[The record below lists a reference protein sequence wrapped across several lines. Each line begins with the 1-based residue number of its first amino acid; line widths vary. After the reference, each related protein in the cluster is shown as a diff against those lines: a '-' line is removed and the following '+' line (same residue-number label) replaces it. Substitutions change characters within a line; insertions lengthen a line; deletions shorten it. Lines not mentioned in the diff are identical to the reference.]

1 MSAKLHLG
9 DESKIQMPDIFAG
22 VDLQGLRQAQG
33 GPRNS
38 APIIGED
45 YRQVRLAAIT
55 QRSPIQTRA
64 PFDPEHDEDDLAL
77 VASLESE
84 GQRQPVTLAEI
95 EGASPIEYRLLD
107 GHRRVDALLHLKRET
122 VKAVIT
128 RPGTLEADVITL
140 TAHVRKNLT
149 PVEMAQAVV
158 RMKERH
164 GLTLDQIARKTG
176 IARRRLTEMAS
187 LMRADPALQQVTEN
201 GRLTAEVAF
210 TLSQAPREHQAELA
224 RIAADAAL
232 KSPVAGRLVER
243 VTTTG
248 ESPESAALALG
259 ISPRGS
265 TETAGP
271 ADAGPK
277 EPAQTVVTSVTP
289 TKRGKRSQRPRGIS
303 VQAAA
308 AVLGDLFPEMDPASL
323 RKLAG
328 SASEQNASVNV
339 LKLAALLALGG
350 HHLETVVNDAS
361 TDAGTS
367 IGKKILLML
376 DSYAGICLQKDRL
389 SQGQRLMLAGLAKKM
404 TEVVSCCDEGR

>member
-1 MSAKLHLG
+1 MSATLHLG
-9 DESKIQMPDIFAG
+9 DESKIQMPDVFAG
-22 VDLQGLRQAQG
+22 LDLQGLRQAHA
-33 GPRNS
+33 GPRSS

-45 YRQVRLAAIT
+45 YRQVRLAAVT

-64 PFDPEHDEDDLAL
+64 PFDPEYDEDDQAL

-95 EGASPIEYRLLD
+95 EGASPTEYRLLD

-149 PVEMAQAVV
+149 PVEMAQAVA
-158 RMKERH
+158 RLKECH

-176 IARRRLTEMAS
+176 MARRRLTEMAS
-187 LMRADPALQQVTEN
+187 LMRADPALQKESED

-224 RIAADAAL
+224 RIAAEAAL
-232 KSPVAGRLVER
+232 KSPVARRLVER

-248 ESPESAALALG
+248 ESPGSAALALG
-259 ISPRGS
+259 VSLGGS
-265 TETAGP
+265 SETAGQVDGDPTEPGRP
-271 ADAGPK
+271 A
-277 EPAQTVVTSVTP
+277 TNLVTP
-289 TKRGKRSQRPRGIS
+289 VRHNKRAQRPRSMS
-303 VQAAA
+303 VQAAT
-308 AVLGDLFPEMDPASL
+308 AVLGDLFPEMDPAAAS
-323 RKLAG
+323 KLADG
-328 SASEQNASVNV
+328 AYEQNASVEV

-350 HHLETVVNDAS
+350 HQLETVVKDAW
-361 TDAGTS
+361 TDTGTP

-376 DSYAGICLQKDRL
+376 DTYAGICLQKGRL